1 MYNESKA
8 VEDAC
13 LEMLK
18 GGQRQIRYRLKQ
30 KYFNGIPANEVRTS
44 SPIPSMS
51 DEDWRKLVEKW
62 STTKHKVFDMLMY
75 HFKETF
81 SENQSNN
88 QLTYTLKTAI
98 LFHTIDCLYYL

>member
-13 LEMLK
+13 LDMLK
-18 GGQRQIRYRLKQ
+18 GGQRQMRYRLKQ

-51 DEDWRKLVEKW
+51 DEDWRRGLPQNTRYLTCSCIILKR
-62 STTKHKVFDMLMY
+62 
-75 HFKETF
+75 
-81 SENQSNN
+81 
-88 QLTYTLKTAI
+88 QLAKTNVI
-98 LFHTIDCLYYL
+98 IN

>member
-13 LEMLK
+13 LDMLK
-18 GGQRQIRYRLKQ
+18 GGQRQMRYRLKQ

-51 DEDWRKLVEKW
+51 DEDWRRGLPQN
-62 STTKHKVFDMLMY
+62 TRY
-75 HFKETF
+75 
-81 SENQSNN
+81 
-88 QLTYTLKTAI
+88 LT
-98 LFHTIDCLYYL
+98 C